1 MGEIIKGRR
10 FFINNTENCLEFSAQ
25 SISFALFPGR
35 NLYRWEGKEKI
46 QTQELYIIKPG
57 DVWTWTWDI

>member
-25 SISFALFPGR
+25 SISFALFLGR
-35 NLYRWEGKEKI
+35 NLYRWIRVKI
-46 QTQELYIIKPG
+46 LCLNDKKSLVRDRI
-57 DVWTWTWDI
+57 